1 MARNRSCSRYALS
14 ARLRLCDS
22 RKAFTLFELILVM
35 ALIVLISAAVYPNI
49 EAMYGD
55 SKVTASGDMIRAAWA
70 EAQAHAMNEGR
81 PYRFAVRPFTG
92 DFRVAPDGA
101 DFWSG
106 NAGVPDAHDPAN
118 PILVQESSLPKGVR
132 FAAPQTSSN
141 GGLEQGNNSPP
152 PAPSTSDSG
161 SWNGVVTFLPDG
173 RAREDASIII
183 NARGARPLECRI
195 RGLTGVI
202 TVKSVEGNHP

>member
-1 MARNRSCSRYALS
+1 MRFVLIIYTRRGCFAAAVGRPRPLGPPRIRFATHLAVPSPERSALPCARDPVISPYLQNAVS
-14 ARLRLCDS
+14 AGRGAQIQLAVDLKDLVDPKGVRTWLKNC
-22 RKAFTLFELILVM
+22 KKLQGKQANLEPLFELIKGL
-35 ALIVLISAAVYPNI
+35 
-49 EAMYGD
+49 
-55 SKVTASGDMIRAAWA
+55 
-70 EAQAHAMNEGR
+70 
-81 PYRFAVRPFTG
+81 
-92 DFRVAPDGA
+92 
-101 DFWSG
+101 
-106 NAGVPDAHDPAN
+106 
-118 PILVQESSLPKGVR
+118 KGVR